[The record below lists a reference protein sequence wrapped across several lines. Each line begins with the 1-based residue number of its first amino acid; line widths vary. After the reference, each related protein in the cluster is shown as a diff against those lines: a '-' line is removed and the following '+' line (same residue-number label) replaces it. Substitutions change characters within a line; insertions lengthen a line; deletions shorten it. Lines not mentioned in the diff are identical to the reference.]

1 MSRSRNSDSR
11 GLLLLLLLII
21 IIILLAVVVLRRGE
35 SRSTT
40 HNAEVVDTAQDTLPQ
55 SVELRSFDPNED
67 DLLTMTAAGV
77 DRRVAVGIIRW
88 REAGKV
94 YRIKEDVA
102 LCYGVTDS
110 MYAVLEPYIH
120 IGDQYRIKPKRDT
133 LYSQK
138 PTHKDISYTPF
149 RIDTASAAYLTKL
162 GFSAR
167 QASLIVRYGDII
179 GGYRSI
185 DEFRE
190 CYAVSDEMAAALE
203 PYIIFPAPDTLSV
216 VAANAVEPQIVDI
229 NTADSA
235 ALVSLSG
242 IGAKSAVHI
251 LRYRELCG
259 GFYSV
264 EQLREL
270 DVVSDENFL
279 RFSPLV
285 WCDSTKIVKI
295 DINRASAEQLAK
307 HPYISN
313 RMLRRIVNHRELSG
327 GWRSIDDMVKSGI
340 FTDEEAARLAPYL
353 SFGGDK

>member
-11 GLLLLLLLII
+11 GLLLLLPLII
-21 IIILLAVVVLRRGE
+21 IIILLAVVVLPRGK

-138 PTHKDISYTPF
+138 PTHKDISYAPF
-149 RIDTASAAYLTKL
+149 RIDTASAAYLTTL

-167 QASLIVRYGDII
+167 QASLIVRYGEII

-203 PYIIFPAPDTLSV
+203 PYIIFTASDTLSV
-216 VAANAVEPQIVDI
+216 AANAAEPRIVDI

-327 GWRSIDDMVKSGI
+327 GWRSIDDMVDSGI
-340 FTDEEAARLAPYL
+340 FTDEEAARLEPYL
-353 SFGGDK
+353 SFGGEE

>member
-11 GLLLLLLLII
+11 GLLLLLPLII
-21 IIILLAVVVLRRGE
+21 IAVLLAVVVLRRGE

-40 HNAEVVDTAQDTLPQ
+40 HNAEVVDAAQDTLPR

-133 LYSQK
+133 LYTQE
-138 PTHKDISYTPF
+138 PTHKDISYAPF
-149 RIDTASAAYLTKL
+149 RIDTASAAYLTTL

-167 QASLIVRYGDII
+167 QASLIVRYGEII

-190 CYAVSDEMAAALE
+190 CYAVSDEMAATLE

-216 VAANAVEPQIVDI
+216 AANAAEPRIVDI

-270 DVVSDENFL
+270 DVVSVENFL
-279 RFSPLV
+279 RFSPRV

-295 DINRASAEQLAK
+295 DINCASAERLAK

-313 RMLRRIVNHRELSG
+313 RMLRRIVNHRELG
-327 GWRSIDDMVKSGI
+327 GRWRSIVDMVDSGI
-340 FTDEEAARLAPYL
+340 FTDDEAARLAPYL
-353 SFGGDK
+353 SFGGEE

>member
-1 MSRSRNSDSR
+1 M
-11 GLLLLLLLII
+11 
-21 IIILLAVVVLRRGE
+21 
-35 SRSTT
+35 
-40 HNAEVVDTAQDTLPQ
+40 DTAQDTLPQ

-138 PTHKDISYTPF
+138 PTHKDISYAPF
-149 RIDTASAAYLTKL
+149 RIDTASAAYLTTL

-167 QASLIVRYGDII
+167 QASLIVRYGEII

-203 PYIIFPAPDTLSV
+203 PYIIFTASDTLSV
-216 VAANAVEPQIVDI
+216 AANAAEPRIVDI

-327 GWRSIDDMVKSGI
+327 GWRSIDDMVDSGI
-340 FTDEEAARLAPYL
+340 FTDEEAARLEPYL
-353 SFGGDK
+353 SFGGEE

>member
-11 GLLLLLLLII
+11 GLLLLLPLII
-21 IIILLAVVVLRRGE
+21 IAVLLAVVVLRRGE

-40 HNAEVVDTAQDTLPQ
+40 HNAEVVDAAQDTLPR

-77 DRRVAVGIIRW
+77 DRTVAVGIIRW

-133 LYSQK
+133 LYTQE
-138 PTHKDISYTPF
+138 PTHKDISYTRF
-149 RIDTASAAYLTKL
+149 RIDTASAAYLTTL

-167 QASLIVRYGDII
+167 QASLIVRYGEII

-216 VAANAVEPQIVDI
+216 AANAIEPRIVDI

-235 ALVSLSG
+235 TLVSLSG

-251 LRYRELCG
+251 IRYRVLCG

-313 RMLRRIVNHRELSG
+313 RTLRRIVNHRELSG
-327 GWRSIDDMVKSGI
+327 GWRSIDDMVMSGI

-353 SFGGDK
+353 SFGGEE

>member
-1 MSRSRNSDSR
+1 MP
-11 GLLLLLLLII
+11 LII
-21 IIILLAVVVLRRGE
+21 IIILLAVVVLPRGK

-138 PTHKDISYTPF
+138 PTHKDISYAPF
-149 RIDTASAAYLTKL
+149 RIDTASAAYLTTL

-167 QASLIVRYGDII
+167 QASLIVRYGEII

-203 PYIIFPAPDTLSV
+203 PYIIFTASDTLSV
-216 VAANAVEPQIVDI
+216 AANAAEPRIVDI

-327 GWRSIDDMVKSGI
+327 GWRSIDDMVDSGI
-340 FTDEEAARLAPYL
+340 FTDEEAARLEPYL
-353 SFGGDK
+353 SFGGEE

>member
-1 MSRSRNSDSR
+1 M
-11 GLLLLLLLII
+11 
-21 IIILLAVVVLRRGE
+21 VVLRRGE

-55 SVELRSFDPNED
+55 GVELRSFDPNED

-138 PTHKDISYTPF
+138 PTHKDISYARF
-149 RIDTASAAYLTKL
+149 RIDTASAVYLTTL

-167 QASLIVRYGDII
+167 QASLIVRYGEII

-216 VAANAVEPQIVDI
+216 AANAAEPRIVDI

-242 IGAKSAVHI
+242 IGAMSAVHI

-279 RFSPLV
+279 RFSPRV

-313 RMLRRIVNHRELSG
+313 RMLRRIVNHRELGG
-327 GWRSIDDMVKSGI
+327 GWRSIDDMVMSSI

-353 SFGGDK
+353 SFGGEE

>member
-11 GLLLLLLLII
+11 GLLLLLPLII
-21 IIILLAVVVLRRGE
+21 IAVLLAVVVLRRGE

-40 HNAEVVDTAQDTLPQ
+40 HNAEVVDAAQDTLPQ
-55 SVELRSFDPNED
+55 SAKLRSFDPNED
-67 DLLTMTAAGV
+67 DLLTMTTAGV

-120 IGDQYRIKPKRDT
+120 IGEQYRIKPKRDT
-133 LYSQK
+133 LYTQE
-138 PTHKDISYTPF
+138 PTHKDISYAPF
-149 RIDTASAAYLTKL
+149 RIDTASAAYLTTL

-167 QASLIVRYGDII
+167 QASLIVRYGEII

-216 VAANAVEPQIVDI
+216 AANAAEPRIVDI

-279 RFSPLV
+279 RFSPRV

-313 RMLRRIVNHRELSG
+313 RMLRRIVNRRELSG
-327 GWRSIDDMVKSGI
+327 GWRSIDDMVMSGI
-340 FTDEEAARLAPYL
+340 FTDKEAARLAPYL
-353 SFGGDK
+353 SFGGEE

>member
-11 GLLLLLLLII
+11 GLLLILPLII
-21 IIILLAVVVLRRGE
+21 IAVLLAVVVLPRGE

-40 HNAEVVDTAQDTLPQ
+40 HNAEAVDTAQDTLPQ

-133 LYSQK
+133 LYSQE
-138 PTHKDISYTPF
+138 PTHKDISYARF
-149 RIDTASAAYLTKL
+149 RIDTASAAYLTTL

-167 QASLIVRYGDII
+167 QASLIVRYGEII

-216 VAANAVEPQIVDI
+216 AANAIEPRIIDI

-242 IGAKSAVHI
+242 IGAMSAVHI
-251 LRYRELCG
+251 IRYRELCG

-279 RFSPLV
+279 RFSPRV

-313 RMLRRIVNHRELSG
+313 RMLRRIVNHRELGG
-327 GWRSIDDMVKSGI
+327 GWRSIDDMVMSGI

-353 SFGGDK
+353 SFGGEE

>member
-1 MSRSRNSDSR
+1 M
-11 GLLLLLLLII
+11 
-21 IIILLAVVVLRRGE
+21 LAVVVLPRGE
-35 SRSTT
+35 SKSTT
-40 HNAEVVDTAQDTLPQ
+40 HNAEVVDAAQDTLPQ

-133 LYSQK
+133 LYSQE
-138 PTHKDISYTPF
+138 PTHKDISYAPF
-149 RIDTASAAYLTKL
+149 CIDTASPAYLTTL

-167 QASLIVRYGDII
+167 QASLIVRYGEII

-216 VAANAVEPQIVDI
+216 AANAAEPRIVDI

-242 IGAKSAVHI
+242 IGAMSAVHI

-279 RFSPLV
+279 RFSPRV

-313 RMLRRIVNHRELSG
+313 RMLRRIVNHRELG
-327 GWRSIDDMVKSGI
+327 GRWRSIDDMVMSGI

-353 SFGGDK
+353 SFGGEE

>member
-1 MSRSRNSDSR
+1 M
-11 GLLLLLLLII
+11 
-21 IIILLAVVVLRRGE
+21 VVLPRGK

-138 PTHKDISYTPF
+138 PTHKDISYAPF
-149 RIDTASAAYLTKL
+149 RIDTASAAYLTTL

-167 QASLIVRYGDII
+167 QASLIVRYGEII

-203 PYIIFPAPDTLSV
+203 PYIIFTASDTLSV
-216 VAANAVEPQIVDI
+216 AANAAEPRIVDI

-327 GWRSIDDMVKSGI
+327 GWRSIDDMVDSGI
-340 FTDEEAARLAPYL
+340 FTDEEAARLEPYL
-353 SFGGDK
+353 SFGGEE

>member
-11 GLLLLLLLII
+11 GLLLLLPLII
-21 IIILLAVVVLRRGE
+21 IIILLAVGVLPRGK

-40 HNAEVVDTAQDTLPQ
+40 RNAEVVDAAQDTLPR
-55 SVELRSFDPNED
+55 SVEFRSFDPNED
-67 DLLTMTAAGV
+67 DLLTMTTAGV

-138 PTHKDISYTPF
+138 PTHKDISYAPF
-149 RIDTASAAYLTKL
+149 RIDTASAAYLTTL

-167 QASLIVRYGDII
+167 QASLIVRYGEII

-190 CYAVSDEMAAALE
+190 CYAVSDEMAATLE

-216 VAANAVEPQIVDI
+216 AANAAEPRIVDI

-242 IGAKSAVHI
+242 IGAMSAVHI

-279 RFSPLV
+279 RFSPQV

-295 DINRASAEQLAK
+295 DINSASAEQLAK

-327 GWRSIDDMVKSGI
+327 GWRSIEDMVMSGI

-353 SFGGDK
+353 SFGDEE

>member
-11 GLLLLLLLII
+11 GLLLLLPLII

-35 SRSTT
+35 SGSTT
-40 HNAEVVDTAQDTLPQ
+40 HNVEVVDTAQDTLPQ
-55 SVELRSFDPNED
+55 GVELRSFDPNED

-110 MYAVLEPYIH
+110 IYAVLEPYIH

-138 PTHKDISYTPF
+138 PTHKDISYAPF
-149 RIDTASAAYLTKL
+149 RIDTASAAYLTTL

-167 QASLIVRYGDII
+167 QASLIVRYREII

-190 CYAVSDEMAAALE
+190 CYAVSDEMAATLE

-216 VAANAVEPQIVDI
+216 AANAAEPRIVDI

-270 DVVSDENFL
+270 DVVTDENFL
-279 RFSPLV
+279 RFSPRV

-295 DINRASAEQLAK
+295 DINSASAEQLAK
-307 HPYISN
+307 HPYISS

-327 GWRSIDDMVKSGI
+327 GWRSIEDMVKSSI

-353 SFGGDK
+353 SFGGEE